1 MSADSGWVR
10 VPCGPQVLTG
20 SNSLSCSYEV
30 YVGSQCTGGNRR
42 ELPTPLAQAE
52 GNIRIVTI
60 ARRSGS
66 LRGRRPRARTETSRT
81 GAGRP
86 RACLWGRD
94 LRAAPGSPRDRPRV
108 VESAQP
114 AEPRTTCLL
123 VAGEAPRHA
132 MDPLATDPPLV
143 PKASAG
149 RRPEV
154 GAGCGSAAR
163 PDLWRGSRETAIP
176 APTPLEDTRARSLR
190 VPGTRG
196 LPVPPHRYAI
206 SDNDLCRI
214 GDLAREGNH
223 RCASACLHA
232 R

>member
-1 MSADSGWVR
+1 MRALTRCRRSRVR
-10 VPCGPQVLTG
+10 HESRSPAAHALSHPGTGRVLTG
-20 SNSLSCSYEV
+20 SRSRA
-30 YVGSQCTGGNRR
+30 Q
-42 ELPTPLAQAE
+42 PL
-52 GNIRIVTI
+52 
-60 ARRSGS
+60 
-66 LRGRRPRARTETSRT
+66 LWRAHEQSRT
-81 GAGRP
+81 GRLPMG
-86 RACLWGRD
+86 
-94 LRAAPGSPRDRPRV
+94 DRPRV

-114 AEPRTTCLL
+114 AEPRTTRLL